1 MGHRIPVAAI
11 LAIGALGVGIAGSAG
26 CSPKPL
32 DPPKHV
38 LLIVIDTQR
47 ADHLSCYGYPR
58 PTSPAI
64 DALAK
69 EGVLFEHA
77 ISQASWTLPSMV
89 SMMTSSYLAE
99 EVLSIPD
106 DKPTLAEQFRAGGF
120 ATGAFICND
129 LLSKEN
135 RFERGFDAFEGKL
148 VPYGPNRPILEWI
161 RTHATEKT
169 FTFVHLNEVHD
180 DVAWDEKAKHAC
192 PRPDGSNYG
201 PEPLAEKARF
211 RNETGAVSK
220 ERRDYYDAVSEK
232 LRLEKKDESVAKIG
246 AEIGGYDDDVLY
258 SDGRIREI
266 LDEFRKLGLW
276 DSTAVVI
283 AADHG
288 EGLWTREQFYEGT
301 RKTAIERGEAPTLLN
316 VLQMTH
322 GSQAAIELVHV
333 PLVLRAPGLAPARV
347 ASWVENVDIAPTLLE
362 LCRID
367 RPTSMQGRSLVELA
381 RDPSREDGLVEG
393 AFTFSRYHT
402 STISQEGM
410 QLLHAMP
417 QGECEFALA
426 DELHDLPRDPEARR
440 NVLAERADVAR
451 SLAKVGQDR
460 MRRAVRGGA
469 NVIGPETLKTLGGL
483 GYIESGVVDAIR
495 EELAETK
502 TDGIVRQL
510 AESHNCLLKL
520 QMIRALKGREL
531 LPEEVQSLRAIL
543 AKESSVA
550 VQEAL
555 RTLLP
560 R

>member
-1 MGHRIPVAAI
+1 MSTRSR
-11 LAIGALGVGIAGSAG
+11 ALGVALVLAGG

-32 DPPKHV
+32 PPPAHV
-38 LLIVIDTQR
+38 LLIVVDTQR

-58 PTSPAI
+58 PTSPTI

-77 ISQASWTLPSMV
+77 VSQASWTLPSMV

-99 EVLSIPD
+99 EVISIPEG
-106 DKPTLAEQFRAGGF
+106 KPTLAEEFRRGGF
-120 ATGAFICND
+120 ATGAFICNN
-129 LLSKEN
+129 LLSPEN
-135 RFERGFDAFEGKL
+135 HFDRGFDVDEWEL
-148 VPYGPNRPILEWI
+148 VPYGSNEKILEWI
-161 RTHATEKT
+161 RGHANERT

-180 DVAWDEKAKHAC
+180 DVAWDEAAKHAC

-211 RNETGAVSK
+211 RGEKGAISK
-220 ERRDYYDAVSEK
+220 ERREYYDGVAVK
-232 LRLEKKDESVAKIG
+232 LHLEKKDESLAKIG

-266 LDEFRKLGLW
+266 LDEYRKLGLW

-333 PLVLRAPGLAPARV
+333 PLVLKAPGLAPARV
-347 ASWVENVDIAPTLLE
+347 RDAWVENVDIAPTLLA

-367 RPTSMQGRSLVELA
+367 RPASMQGRSLVDLA
-381 RDPSREDGLVEG
+381 RDPSRKDGLVEG

-417 QGECEFALA
+417 QGECEFALG
-426 DELHDLPRDPEARR
+426 DELHDLPRDPEARK
-440 NVLAERADVAR
+440 NLLAERADVAR

-460 MRRAVRGGA
+460 MHRALRGGS
-469 NVIGPETLKTLGGL
+469 NVIGPETMKTLGGL
-483 GYIESGVVDAIR
+483 GYIDSGVVDAIR

-502 TDGIVRQL
+502 TEGIVRQL

-531 LPEEVQSLRAIL
+531 LPEQIETLHAML
-543 AKESSVA
+543 AKESSAA
-550 VQEAL
+550 VQGEL

>member
-1 MGHRIPVAAI
+1 LPA
-11 LAIGALGVGIAGSAG
+11 
-26 CSPKPL
+26 
-32 DPPKHV
+32 PKHV
-38 LLIVIDTQR
+38 LLVVIDTQR

-58 PTSPAI
+58 PTSPTI
-64 DALAK
+64 DGLAK

-89 SMMTSSYLAE
+89 SMMTSSYLAD
-99 EVLSIPD
+99 EVLAIPEG
-106 DKPTLAEQFRAGGF
+106 KPTLAEQFKKGGF
-120 ATGAFICND
+120 ATGAFICNG
-129 LLSKEN
+129 LLSPEN
-135 RFERGFDAFEGKL
+135 HFDRGFDVDEWQL
-148 VPYGPNRPILEWI
+148 VPYGSNATILEWI
-161 RTHATEKT
+161 RKHANERT

-211 RNETGAVSK
+211 RKETDAISK
-220 ERRDYYDAVSEK
+220 ERRAYYDAVSEK
-232 LRLEKKDESVAKIG
+232 LSLEKKDESLAKID

-266 LDEFRKLGLW
+266 LDEYRKLGLW

-301 RKTAIERGEAPTLLN
+301 RKTAVERGEAPTLVN
-316 VLQMTH
+316 ALQMTH
-322 GSQAAIELVHV
+322 GSQTAIELVHV
-333 PLVLRAPGLAPARV
+333 PLVVKAPGLAPARV
-347 ASWVENVDIAPTLLE
+347 RDAWVENVDIAPTLLA
-362 LCRID
+362 LCGIE
-367 RPTSMQGRSLVELA
+367 RPASMQGRSLLDLA
-381 RDPSREDGLVEG
+381 RDPRRKDGLVDG

-417 QGECEFALA
+417 QGECEFGLP

-440 NVLAERADVAR
+440 NLLAEREDVAR

-460 MRRAVRGGA
+460 MHRALRGGV
-469 NVIGPETLKTLGGL
+469 NVIGPETMKQLAGL
-483 GYIESGVVDAIR
+483 GYIDGGVVDAIR
-495 EELAETK
+495 EELEETTTK
-502 TDGIVRQL
+502 GIVEQL
-510 AESHNCLLKL
+510 EASHNCLLKL
-520 QMIRALKGREL
+520 QMIRALKGRDL
-531 LPEEVQSLRAIL
+531 LPEQVEALRAML

-550 VQEAL
+550 VQTEL
-555 RTLLP
+555 RGLLP

>member
-1 MGHRIPVAAI
+1 MSTRSR
-11 LAIGALGVGIAGSAG
+11 ALGLALLLAGG

-32 DPPKHV
+32 SPPKQV

-58 PTSPAI
+58 ATSPTI

-99 EVLSIPD
+99 EVVSIPEG
-106 DKPTLAEQFRAGGF
+106 KPTLSEQFRQGGF

-129 LLSKEN
+129 LLSPEN
-135 RFERGFDAFEGKL
+135 KFDRGFDVDEWQLA
-148 VPYGPNRPILEWI
+148 PYGSNEKILNWI
-161 RTHATEKT
+161 REHAGQRT

-180 DVAWDEKAKHAC
+180 DVAWDPDTKHAC
-192 PRPDGSNYG
+192 PRPDGSKYG
-201 PEPLAEKARF
+201 PEPLADKARF
-211 RNETGAVSK
+211 RNEKGAISVD
-220 ERRDYYDAVSEK
+220 RRQYYDAVSDK
-232 LRLEKKDESVAKIG
+232 LHLEHEDESLAKIG

-266 LDEFRKLGLW
+266 LEEYKRLGLW
-276 DSTAVVI
+276 DTTAVVI

-301 RKTAIERGEAPTLLN
+301 RKTAIERGEPPTLVN

-333 PLVLRAPGLAPARV
+333 PLVLKAPGLAPARV
-347 ASWVENVDIAPTLLE
+347 RDAWVENVDIAPTLLA
-362 LCRID
+362 LCGID
-367 RPTSMQGRSLVELA
+367 RPSSMQGRSLLDLA
-381 RDPSREDGLVEG
+381 RDPGRKEGLVEG

-402 STISQEGM
+402 STISQDGM

-426 DELHDLPRDPEARR
+426 DELHDLPHDRDARK

-451 SLAKVGQDR
+451 SLAKIGQDR
-460 MRRAVRGGA
+460 MHRALRGGA
-469 NVIGPETLKTLGGL
+469 NVIGPQTLKSLGGL

-495 EELAETK
+495 EELAETTTK
-502 TDGIVRQL
+502 GIVEQL
-510 AESHNCLLKL
+510 SQSHNCLLKL
-520 QMIRALKGREL
+520 QMIRALKGRDL
-531 LPEEVQSLRAIL
+531 LPAEVDTLRTIL
-543 AKESSVA
+543 AKESSAA
-550 VQEAL
+550 VQGEL
-555 RTLLP
+555 RALLP